1 MKKFLKRLTVM
12 LCVLSVC
19 LVGRGVPALASYDPS
34 NPDVDENWEKGF
46 YGWIDDVY
54 YEIDKAR
61 GEARAFHKTALKEVT
76 LPSKVTKVEYAA
88 FKSCSNL
95 SKVTLKSTKKAP
107 VFEKKVFGNTKSG
120 LSFYVKNKIVAK
132 SLKKALKGTGV
143 KKAKIYV
150 GKKLVYK
157 NVQ

>member
-1 MKKFLKRLTVM
+1 MKGITIPSKVTNIAFSAFEECESLETIKLSNDLK
-12 LCVLSVC
+12 
-19 LVGRGVPALASYDPS
+19 
-34 NPDVDENWEKGF
+34 N
-46 YGWIDDVY
+46 I
-54 YEIDKAR
+54 
-61 GEARAFHKTALKEVT
+61 EARAFHKTALKEIT

-88 FKSCSNL
+88 FKSCPNL

-120 LSFYVKNKIVAK
+120 LPFYVKNKTVAK
-132 SLKKALKGTGV
+132 SLKQALKGTGV